1 MAFFTWCNVFKIHSC
16 GNTHQPFF
24 FFSTCAHTYT
34 DICVDG
40 CGHYEAYTPV
50 TPAHPSML
58 THTLLALSGSPAP
71 AHPRS
76 CSHSPPPFLSGG
88 PRTSVREES
97 IADLPAVLG
106 ALVGTSGQADSVL
119 GPGWQAPL
127 CAVQLQ
133 GCSGMTPV
141 GSRAEAALSAG
152 QGVPASPP
160 APFHIPFP
168 GRRVLARE
176 QAQSQENREQSPS
189 SQSRQR
195 KPRFLSLASAKH
207 FTLPRSPG
215 RQVLAIVP
223 FYR

>member
-1 MAFFTWCNVFKIHSC
+1 MWGFGDWLFSPGVTFSRFIHGVTRISLL
-16 GNTHQPFF
+16 FF
-24 FFSTCAHTYT
+24 FFFCTCAHTYT

-40 CGHYEAYTPV
+40 CGQYDHII

-76 CSHSPPPFLSGG
+76 CSHSPPPFLSG
-88 PRTSVREES
+88 PRTSVGEES

-106 ALVGTSGQADSVL
+106 ALVGTSGQADGVL

-133 GCSGMTPV
+133 GCSGITPV

-152 QGVPASPP
+152 QRVPASPP
-160 APFHIPFP
+160 APFHIPSP

-189 SQSRQR
+189 S
-195 KPRFLSLASAKH
+195 
-207 FTLPRSPG
+207 
-215 RQVLAIVP
+215 
-223 FYR
+223 